1 MRPGRARPCRLPL
14 SLFFYESLAS
24 AGPSLHTGRG
34 GRPGLLFPSQQRPQ
48 KMTPTPQEFLIFRGR
63 LFSGQGRGET
73 WWACVGSKGH
83 NPGGRSDGGGCV
95 HRHRG
100 LLGTRLGPGPFPG
113 RPTRPGAPDLLQG
126 EEKELLG
133 QQLRVQ
139 QQLRIRTAAT
149 AHIPRHRRRQETPGR
164 LPTSLRG
171 GSVPEVTYRAGTQAC
186 RHTGCAARPAP
197 PFAAVRV
204 LGWLSLGVAPSTPH
218 RERKEG
224 GVSRR
229 NHWRSKSRRQKGKG
243 EGRGAGHDWSRSSD
257 IQWRRPKGAQGQPR
271 GQEAGKARHYPTY
284 GPCHISNYLGFLNV
298 SCVLFVS

>member
-1 MRPGRARPCRLPL
+1 MENGPFLRCVLGVPGPADYPSFC
-14 SLFFYESLAS
+14 SSTS
-24 AGPSLHTGRG
+24 PSLPPAPPYTQAAGVAQDSSFRANKD
-34 GRPGLLFPSQQRPQ
+34 PQ

-186 RHTGCAARPAP
+186 RHAGCAAHPAP

-204 LGWLSLGVAPSTPH
+204 LGWLSLGVAPPH
-218 RERKEG
+218 PPPRKKGRRRLPEKPLAFQVSQAERER
-224 GVSRR
+224 RR
-229 NHWRSKSRRQKGKG
+229 
-243 EGRGAGHDWSRSSD
+243 SRSRLRLVAL
-257 IQWRRPKGAQGQPR
+257 Q
-271 GQEAGKARHYPTY
+271 
-284 GPCHISNYLGFLNV
+284 
-298 SCVLFVS
+298 

>member
-1 MRPGRARPCRLPL
+1 M
-14 SLFFYESLAS
+14 
-24 AGPSLHTGRG
+24 
-34 GRPGLLFPSQQRPQ
+34 
-48 KMTPTPQEFLIFRGR
+48 
-63 LFSGQGRGET
+63 LFSFLFHHFPPSILWQISLRQ
-73 WWACVGSKGH
+73 WYCMLDIKISKIVFVYSH
-83 NPGGRSDGGGCV
+83 VIFNRYV
-95 HRHRG
+95 
-100 LLGTRLGPGPFPG
+100 L
-113 RPTRPGAPDLLQG
+113 LLQG